1 MDIKTLKR
9 FDGHSHS
16 MFSNF
21 RLIDSINRPKDMI
34 LKAYELG
41 MSGIALTDHET
52 VAGHVEWLKCEK
64 ELKKAGKIPE
74 DFKCACGNEIYL
86 VDDRTNIERYWHYI
100 LIAKNTE
107 GHRALRELS
116 STAWYNG
123 FSSRGMMRVPTEK
136 AELEAIVR
144 KYPNTLIATTACL
157 GGELPHFVAELV
169 KAEQAQDENEIRKW
183 KMEIHKFMTWNIDL
197 FGDDFYIEI
206 AAANVKDQIRF
217 NERVKSI
224 AAYYK
229 RKVVI
234 GSDAH
239 YLTAKERSV
248 HKAYLNS
255 KDGEREVDGFYTF
268 AHMMDNEEAFE
279 NLKINHTEEEFTQF
293 CANSMEIYDKI
304 GTYDIFRKPIIPR
317 VDVRDYDKH
326 IPADITVVYPTLY
339 QLFTSDNVQERYWVN
354 ECFNALEAKNLVNAT
369 YLNALE
375 TEARVIKVVGEKLGN
390 CLYEYFNTFQHMINL
405 FWEQGSIVGPGRG
418 SAVCFL
424 SNYLLG
430 ITQLDPLQ
438 WGLKY
443 WRFLNEERVELP
455 DIDIDLT
462 PSKRGKVFEALRKE
476 RGELNVIQV
485 CTYGT
490 EGTRSAIAAACRGYR
505 SEFFT
510 DGIDTDT
517 AQYLSSLI
525 PQERGFLWSIHDAVY
540 GNEEKG
546 RAPITALVN
555 ELDKYPGL
563 LEIIESI
570 DGLVN
575 KRGQH
580 ASGVILYNDSPFET
594 GAIMRSPNG
603 DLTTQYSLH
612 EAEELGDVKYDFLVT
627 EICDKLTIAV
637 QLLQKDNLIEPDLS
651 LREVYNKYLHP
662 DVLDL
667 KNQRIWDALSNGEVL
682 DVFQFSTGVGLATA
696 KQVKPQNPTDML
708 NANALM
714 RLMGEPGEER
724 PLDRYCRLKEDMR
737 AWYMEAKGAGL
748 TEEQIKTL
756 EPYYLPNCGVPS
768 SQEDMMEICM
778 DENIAHFSLSE
789 ANSTRKIVAKKKMD
803 QIPALHEKFVNACPT
818 KKFGEYVWKTTMGPQ
833 MGYSFAKPHALAY
846 SFVGIQTLYLATTYP
861 DIYWNCACL
870 ITNAGG
876 ADLLD
881 AEDVD
886 TDTEKEFNPDE
897 EVTDEELDEIIDATL
912 AKKKNKSVNYGK
924 ISVALGKS
932 KKAGINVLPPDI
944 NKSDLI
950 FKPDSEQNAIIYG
963 LKGID
968 RIGTNLVYEI
978 IANRPY
984 SSLEDF
990 TSKVKVN
997 KTQMVSLIKAGAF
1010 DNIYGDRTNTM
1021 YSYLNLIADKKKR
1034 ITLQNMTM
1042 LIAKGLIP
1050 EELDFER
1057 RVYNFTKYI
1066 RKYKQGDCYYL
1077 NPVAMRFFTENYDVD
1092 VLIDAV
1098 IDGVEDHALIK
1109 QSTWDNTYDKAMN
1122 PVRAWMKANQQEIL
1136 DALNE
1141 KLFEEVRDKYAT
1153 GDIDK
1158 WDMDALGTYCH
1169 NHELANLRKQAY
1181 GIVDFEDLD
1190 PEPVVASEF
1199 QTRDGGVIRMFEI
1212 SRICGTVIDKDKNK
1226 STVVL
1231 LTPTMQVV
1239 NVKVWKNQYA
1249 KWDRQIS
1256 RKNPDGSKTIVE
1268 KSFFARGNKLI
1279 ITGIRRD
1286 DDFVPKKY
1294 KSTTLPLFE
1303 KIEEMDAEGYIT
1315 KSTTERAEVD
1325 E

>member
-1 MDIKTLKR
+1 MYTREEINKIPR
-9 FDGHSHS
+9 FDNHSHS

-34 LKAYELG
+34 LKAHELG
-41 MSGIALTDHET
+41 MAGIALTDHET
-52 VAGHVEWLKCEK
+52 VAGHVEWLNCEK
-64 ELKKAGKIPE
+64 DLKKAGKIPE
-74 DFKCACGNEIYL
+74 GFKCACGNEIYL

-100 LIAKNTE
+100 LIAKNTL

-116 STAWYNG
+116 SIAWYNG
-123 FSSRGMMRVPTEK
+123 FSSRGLMRVPTEK
-136 AELEAIVR
+136 KELEEIVH

-157 GGELPHFVAELV
+157 GGELPHFVAELI
-169 KAEQAQDENEIRKW
+169 KAENNNSQNEIYNW
-183 KMEIHKFMTWNIDL
+183 KCKIDEFMRWNVDL
-197 FGDDFYIEI
+197 FGKDFYVEI
-206 AAANVKDQIRF
+206 AAAASKDQIKF
-217 NERVKSI
+217 NKRVVSI
-224 AAYYK
+224 ANAYNVK
-229 RKVVI
+229 IVI

-239 YLTAKERSV
+239 YLTAKERPV

-255 KDGEREVDGFYTF
+255 KDGEREVDDFYTYS
-268 AHMMDNEEAFE
+268 HMMDNEEAFT
-279 NLKINHTEEEFTQF
+279 NLEFSDFTFEDFTQF
-293 CANSMEIYDKI
+293 AENSMEIYSKI
-304 GTYDIFRKPIIPR
+304 ETYDIFHKPIIPR
-317 VDVRDYDKH
+317 VKVEDYPKMTVLFEDKS
-326 IPADITVVYPTLY
+326 YPTITYLY
-339 QLFTSDNVQERYWVN
+339 NSDNIQERYWIN
-354 ECFNALEAKNLVNAT
+354 ECMNALNRKKLVNDK
-369 YLNALE
+369 YLEALE

-462 PSKRGKVFEALRKE
+462 PSKRAAVFKALRKE

-505 SEFFT
+505 SEAYP
-510 DGIDTDT
+510 DGIDVEIS
-517 AQYLSSLI
+517 QYLSSLI

-540 GNEEKG
+540 GNPDKE
-546 RAPITALVN
+546 RQPIGALVA

-563 LEIIESI
+563 LTIIESI

-580 ASGVILYNDSPFET
+580 ASGVILYNESPFET
-594 GAIMRSPNG
+594 DAIMRSPNG

-637 QLLQKDNLIEPDLS
+637 NLLQKDSLIEPDLS

-662 DVLDL
+662 DVIDL
-667 KNQRIWDALSNGEVL
+667 NNQKIWDALSNGEVL

-714 RLMGEPGEER
+714 RLMGEKGEER
-724 PLDRYCRLKEDMR
+724 PLDRYCRLKADMKQ
-737 AWYMEAKGAGL
+737 WYWECQDAGL

-778 DENIAHFSLSE
+778 DPKIANFSLSE

-846 SFVGIQTLYLATTYP
+846 SFVGIQTLLLATTYS

-881 AEDVD
+881 ADDVD
-886 TDTEKEFNPDE
+886 RDE
-897 EVTDEELDEIIDATL
+897 EDDEEETITT
-912 AKKKNKSVNYGK
+912 KKKNKSVNYGK

-932 KKAGINVLPPDI
+932 KKAGITVLPPDI

-968 RIGTNLVYEI
+968 RIGTALVYEI
-978 IANRPY
+978 ISKRPY
-984 SSLEDF
+984 TSMEDF
-990 TSKVKVN
+990 MSKVKVN
-997 KTQMVSLIKAGAF
+997 KTQMISLIKAGAF
-1010 DNIYGDRTNTM
+1010 DKLHNDRVQAMND
-1021 YSYLNLIADKKKR
+1021 YLELIADKKKR
-1034 ITLQNMTM
+1034 ITLQNMAM
-1042 LIAKGLIP
+1042 LIREGLIP
-1050 EELDFER
+1050 EQFEFE
-1057 RVYNFTKYI
+1057 VKVFNFNKYI
-1066 RKYKQGDCYYL
+1066 KQFKEADYYCL
-1077 NPVAMRFFTENYDVD
+1077 DAIAMRFFTENYDTD
-1092 VLIDAV
+1092 VLVDAV
-1098 IDGVEDHALIK
+1098 IDAEFSSGKIK
-1109 QSTWDNTYDKAMN
+1109 QSTWDNTYKKAMD
-1122 PVRAWMKANQQEIL
+1122 PVRDWMKEKQQEIL
-1136 DALNE
+1136 DNLNNALYE
-1141 KLFEEVRDKYAT
+1141 QVRVKYAL
-1153 GDIDK
+1153 GDINK
-1158 WDMDALGTYCH
+1158 WDMDSLGTYCH
-1169 NHELANLRKQAY
+1169 EHELKNLKKKPY
-1181 GIVDFEDLD
+1181 GIVNFEDLD
-1190 PEPVVASEF
+1190 EEPVIASEF
-1199 QTRDGGVIRMFEI
+1199 QTKDGGIIRMYEI

-1239 NVKVWKNQYA
+1239 NIKVWKNQYA
-1249 KWDRQIS
+1249 KWDRQIA
-1256 RKNPDGSKTIVE
+1256 RKNPDGTKTIVE

-1279 ITGIRRD
+1279 ITGIRRG

-1294 KSTTLPLFE
+1294 KSTEYPLFE
-1303 KIEEMDAEGYIT
+1303 KILEINDEGFITDAV
-1315 KSTTERAEVD
+1315 SERAEV
-1325 E
+1325 EE

>member
-1 MDIKTLKR
+1 MYTKENINLIPR
-9 FDGHSHS
+9 FDDHSHS

-34 LKAYELG
+34 LKAHELG
-41 MSGIALTDHET
+41 MKGIALTDHET
-52 VAGHVEWLKCEK
+52 VAGHVEWLNCEK
-64 ELKKAGKIPE
+64 DLKKAGKIPE

-86 VDDRTNIERYWHYI
+86 VDSRENIERYWHYI

-116 STAWYNG
+116 SIAWYNG
-123 FSSRGMMRVPTEK
+123 FSSRGLMRVPTQK
-136 AELEAIVR
+136 CELEAIVK

-157 GGELPHFVAELV
+157 GGELPHFVAELI
-169 KAEQAQDENEIRKW
+169 KAENNNSENEIYMW
-183 KMEIHKFMTWNIDL
+183 KSKIDEFMRWNVDL
-197 FGDDFYIEI
+197 FGKDFYVEVAAAASKDQIKFNKRVLSI
-206 AAANVKDQIRF
+206 AAAYDVKI
-217 NERVKSI
+217 
-224 AAYYK
+224 
-229 RKVVI
+229 VI

-239 YLTAKERSV
+239 YLTEKERPV

-255 KDGEREVDGFYTF
+255 KDGEREVDDFYTYS
-268 AHMMDNEEAFE
+268 HMMDNAEAFA
-279 NLKINHTEEEFTQF
+279 NLEESGYDFARFIEL
-293 CANSMEIYDKI
+293 CNNSMEIYNKI
-304 GTYDIFRKPIIPR
+304 ETYDIFRQPIIPR
-317 VDVRDYDKH
+317 VDVKDYDKN
-326 IPADITVVYPTLY
+326 IPIEINEAYPILY
-339 QLFTSDNVQERYWVN
+339 TLFTSDNIQERYWAN
-354 ECFNALEAKNLVNAT
+354 ECYNALVTKNLLNAT

-375 TEARVIKVVGEKLGN
+375 TEARVIKTVGGKLGN
-390 CLYEYFNTFQHMINL
+390 CLFEYFNTFQHMINL

-462 PSKRGKVFEALRKE
+462 PSKRGRVFEALRKE
-476 RGELNVIQV
+476 RSELNVIQV

-505 SEFFT
+505 SEIWP
-510 DGIDTDT
+510 DGIDVEIS
-517 AQYLSSLI
+517 QYLSSLI

-540 GNEEKG
+540 GNPDKE
-546 RAPITALVN
+546 RQPIMALVN
-555 ELDKYPGL
+555 ELNKYPGL
-563 LEIIESI
+563 LDIIESI

-580 ASGVILYNDSPFET
+580 ASGVILYNESPFDT
-594 GAIMRSPNG
+594 DAIMRSPNG

-627 EICDKLTIAV
+627 EICDKLTIAIT
-637 QLLQKDNLIEPDLS
+637 LLQRDGLIEPDLS
-651 LREVYNKYLHP
+651 LRQVYNKYLHP

-667 KNQRIWDALSNGEVL
+667 KNQRLWDALSNGEVL

-714 RLMGEPGEER
+714 RLMGEKGEER

-737 AWYMEAKGAGL
+737 QWYWECEDAGL
-748 TEEQIKTL
+748 TDDQIKTL

-778 DENIAHFSLSE
+778 DSKIANFSLSE
-789 ANSTRKIVAKKKMD
+789 ANATRKIVAKKKID
-803 QIPALHEKFVNACPT
+803 QIPALHEKFVNACPSI
-818 KKFGEYVWKTTMGPQ
+818 KFGEYVWKTTMGPQ

-876 ADLLD
+876 ADLLNAD
-881 AEDVD
+881 DVD
-886 TDTEKEFNPDE
+886 RETEDEDDT
-897 EVTDEELDEIIDATL
+897 T
-912 AKKKNKSVNYGK
+912 KKKNKSVNYGK

-932 KKAGINVLPPDI
+932 KKAGITVLPPDI

-968 RIGTNLVYEI
+968 RIGTNLVFEI
-978 IANRPY
+978 MENRPY
-984 SSLEDF
+984 SSMEDF
-990 TSKVKVN
+990 MSKVKVN

-1010 DNIYGDRTNTM
+1010 DNLHKDRVAAMEN
-1021 YSYLNLIADKKKR
+1021 YLELIADKKKR
-1034 ITLQNMTM
+1034 ITLQNMAM
-1042 LIAKGLIP
+1042 LIRKELIP
-1050 EELDFER
+1050 PQFEFE
-1057 RVYNFTKYI
+1057 VKVFNFNKYL
-1066 RKYKQGDCYYL
+1066 KNFKEGDYYL
-1077 NPVAMRFFTENYDVD
+1077 LDAIAMKFFTDNYDPD
-1092 VLIDAV
+1092 VLVDAV
-1098 IDGVEDHALIK
+1098 IDEEYSHGKIK
-1109 QSTWDNTYDKAMN
+1109 QSTWDNTYKKAMD
-1122 PVRAWMKANQQEIL
+1122 PVRDWMKANQQEIL
-1136 DALNE
+1136 DALNNS
-1141 KLFEEVRDKYAT
+1141 LYEEVKEKYAQ
-1153 GDIDK
+1153 GDINK
-1158 WDMDALGTYCH
+1158 WDMDSLGTYCH
-1169 NHELANLRKQAY
+1169 EHELKDLNCRPY
-1181 GIVDFEDLD
+1181 GIVNFEDLD
-1190 PEPVVASEF
+1190 EEPVIASEF
-1199 QTRDGGVIRMFEI
+1199 QTKDGSTIRMYEI

-1239 NVKVWKNQYA
+1239 NIKVWKNQYA
-1249 KWDRQIS
+1249 KWDRQIA
-1256 RKNPDGSKTIVE
+1256 RKNPDGTKTIVE

-1279 ITGIRRD
+1279 ITGIRRG

-1294 KSTTLPLFE
+1294 KSTTYPLFE
-1303 KIEEMDAEGYIT
+1303 KIEEMDDKGFIT
-1315 KSTTERAEVD
+1315 KSATERAEV
-1325 E
+1325 EE

>member
-74 DFKCACGNEIYL
+74 DFKCVCGNEIYL

-183 KMEIHKFMTWNIDL
+183 KMEIHRFMTWNIDL

-206 AAANVKDQIRF
+206 AAADVKDQIRF

-224 AAYYK
+224 AAYYN

-268 AHMMDNEEAFE
+268 AHMMDNEEAYA
-279 NLKINHTEEEFTQF
+279 NLRINHTEEEFAQF

-304 GTYDIFRKPIIPR
+304 GTYDIFKKSIIPR
-317 VDVRDYDKH
+317 VDVREYDKH

-339 QLFTSDNVQERYWVN
+339 QLFTSDNMQERYWVN

-390 CLYEYFNTFQHMINL
+390 CLYEYFNTFKHMINL

-546 RAPITALVN
+546 RTPITALVI

-570 DGLVN
+570 DG
-575 KRGQH
+575 
-580 ASGVILYNDSPFET
+580 S
-594 GAIMRSPNG
+594 
-603 DLTTQYSLH
+603 
-612 EAEELGDVKYDFLVT
+612 
-627 EICDKLTIAV
+627 
-637 QLLQKDNLIEPDLS
+637 
-651 LREVYNKYLHP
+651 
-662 DVLDL
+662 
-667 KNQRIWDALSNGEVL
+667 
-682 DVFQFSTGVGLATA
+682 
-696 KQVKPQNPTDML
+696 
-708 NANALM
+708 
-714 RLMGEPGEER
+714 
-724 PLDRYCRLKEDMR
+724 
-737 AWYMEAKGAGL
+737 
-748 TEEQIKTL
+748 
-756 EPYYLPNCGVPS
+756 
-768 SQEDMMEICM
+768 
-778 DENIAHFSLSE
+778 
-789 ANSTRKIVAKKKMD
+789 KKKL
-803 QIPALHEKFVNACPT
+803 ALKH
-818 KKFGEYVWKTTMGPQ
+818 
-833 MGYSFAKPHALAY
+833 
-846 SFVGIQTLYLATTYP
+846 
-861 DIYWNCACL
+861 
-870 ITNAGG
+870 
-876 ADLLD
+876 
-881 AEDVD
+881 
-886 TDTEKEFNPDE
+886 
-897 EVTDEELDEIIDATL
+897 
-912 AKKKNKSVNYGK
+912 
-924 ISVALGKS
+924 
-932 KKAGINVLPPDI
+932 
-944 NKSDLI
+944 
-950 FKPDSEQNAIIYG
+950 
-963 LKGID
+963 
-968 RIGTNLVYEI
+968 
-978 IANRPY
+978 
-984 SSLEDF
+984 
-990 TSKVKVN
+990 
-997 KTQMVSLIKAGAF
+997 
-1010 DNIYGDRTNTM
+1010 
-1021 YSYLNLIADKKKR
+1021 
-1034 ITLQNMTM
+1034 
-1042 LIAKGLIP
+1042 
-1050 EELDFER
+1050 
-1057 RVYNFTKYI
+1057 
-1066 RKYKQGDCYYL
+1066 
-1077 NPVAMRFFTENYDVD
+1077 
-1092 VLIDAV
+1092 
-1098 IDGVEDHALIK
+1098 
-1109 QSTWDNTYDKAMN
+1109 
-1122 PVRAWMKANQQEIL
+1122 
-1136 DALNE
+1136 
-1141 KLFEEVRDKYAT
+1141 LF
-1153 GDIDK
+1153 
-1158 WDMDALGTYCH
+1158 C
-1169 NHELANLRKQAY
+1169 
-1181 GIVDFEDLD
+1181 
-1190 PEPVVASEF
+1190 
-1199 QTRDGGVIRMFEI
+1199 
-1212 SRICGTVIDKDKNK
+1212 
-1226 STVVL
+1226 
-1231 LTPTMQVV
+1231 
-1239 NVKVWKNQYA
+1239 
-1249 KWDRQIS
+1249 
-1256 RKNPDGSKTIVE
+1256 
-1268 KSFFARGNKLI
+1268 
-1279 ITGIRRD
+1279 
-1286 DDFVPKKY
+1286 
-1294 KSTTLPLFE
+1294 
-1303 KIEEMDAEGYIT
+1303 
-1315 KSTTERAEVD
+1315 
-1325 E
+1325 

>member
-1 MDIKTLKR
+1 
-9 FDGHSHS
+9 
-16 MFSNF
+16 
-21 RLIDSINRPKDMI
+21 MI

-86 VDDRTNIERYWHYI
+86 VDSRENIERYWHFI
-100 LIAKNTE
+100 LVAKNTD

-144 KYPNTLIATTACL
+144 KYPNTLIASTACL
-157 GGELPHFVAELV
+157 GGHLPHFVAELV

-279 NLKINHTEEEFTQF
+279 NLKINHTEEEFAEF

-354 ECFNALEAKNLVNAT
+354 ECFNALEAKNLINAT
-369 YLNALE
+369 YLNTLE

-405 FWEQGSIVGPGRG
+405 FWDCGSIVGPRG

-430 ITQLDPLQ
+430 ITQLDPLK
-438 WGLKY
+438 WNLRF

-462 PSKRGKVFEALRKE
+462 PSKRAAVFSALRKE

-490 EGTRSAIAAACRGYR
+490 EGTRSAIAAACFKKCTLVKTINGEKPIEEILPGDRVYTTNGWEEVIAPTEIKGTQLINLKTRYSTNPILSCTPEHEILCLPANEHKGRINGNWNKEKTFSLFPELRKLKSSSLIYQTYYNYCKNIVPEWRTARDFTKYDYALQKIETKVDNSSYITWKNEVQRKYGYGLPEKIKIDNDFCELIGIWLAEGSYNGQSICFTINQKEENLRNRILQLMWNVFQLDNFQIYNRKDSQAQNISFASKQLVAFFSQLFEVDSITEVNQWNKYVPRKLLYILPKIQLQIFKGWFLGDGYARTSRNGERQSAEARGTTVSKQLAEDMSFILRRNYINPTIIVEHRKDKKTTYNVQLYSKKADKLYDLKYLLIDYQDVFEFKIEDRGEMDFPVYYKEETYLKAKIEEIDREDIDDKVYCLVTPSHSFTVNNIIVHNCRGYR
-505 SEFFT
+505 SEWYP

-570 DGLVN
+570 DG
-575 KRGQH
+575 
-580 ASGVILYNDSPFET
+580 S
-594 GAIMRSPNG
+594 
-603 DLTTQYSLH
+603 
-612 EAEELGDVKYDFLVT
+612 
-627 EICDKLTIAV
+627 
-637 QLLQKDNLIEPDLS
+637 
-651 LREVYNKYLHP
+651 
-662 DVLDL
+662 
-667 KNQRIWDALSNGEVL
+667 
-682 DVFQFSTGVGLATA
+682 
-696 KQVKPQNPTDML
+696 
-708 NANALM
+708 
-714 RLMGEPGEER
+714 
-724 PLDRYCRLKEDMR
+724 
-737 AWYMEAKGAGL
+737 
-748 TEEQIKTL
+748 
-756 EPYYLPNCGVPS
+756 
-768 SQEDMMEICM
+768 
-778 DENIAHFSLSE
+778 
-789 ANSTRKIVAKKKMD
+789 KKKL
-803 QIPALHEKFVNACPT
+803 ALKH
-818 KKFGEYVWKTTMGPQ
+818 
-833 MGYSFAKPHALAY
+833 
-846 SFVGIQTLYLATTYP
+846 
-861 DIYWNCACL
+861 
-870 ITNAGG
+870 
-876 ADLLD
+876 
-881 AEDVD
+881 
-886 TDTEKEFNPDE
+886 
-897 EVTDEELDEIIDATL
+897 
-912 AKKKNKSVNYGK
+912 
-924 ISVALGKS
+924 
-932 KKAGINVLPPDI
+932 
-944 NKSDLI
+944 
-950 FKPDSEQNAIIYG
+950 
-963 LKGID
+963 
-968 RIGTNLVYEI
+968 
-978 IANRPY
+978 
-984 SSLEDF
+984 
-990 TSKVKVN
+990 
-997 KTQMVSLIKAGAF
+997 
-1010 DNIYGDRTNTM
+1010 
-1021 YSYLNLIADKKKR
+1021 
-1034 ITLQNMTM
+1034 
-1042 LIAKGLIP
+1042 
-1050 EELDFER
+1050 
-1057 RVYNFTKYI
+1057 
-1066 RKYKQGDCYYL
+1066 
-1077 NPVAMRFFTENYDVD
+1077 
-1092 VLIDAV
+1092 
-1098 IDGVEDHALIK
+1098 
-1109 QSTWDNTYDKAMN
+1109 
-1122 PVRAWMKANQQEIL
+1122 
-1136 DALNE
+1136 
-1141 KLFEEVRDKYAT
+1141 LF
-1153 GDIDK
+1153 
-1158 WDMDALGTYCH
+1158 H
-1169 NHELANLRKQAY
+1169 
-1181 GIVDFEDLD
+1181 
-1190 PEPVVASEF
+1190 
-1199 QTRDGGVIRMFEI
+1199 
-1212 SRICGTVIDKDKNK
+1212 
-1226 STVVL
+1226 
-1231 LTPTMQVV
+1231 
-1239 NVKVWKNQYA
+1239 
-1249 KWDRQIS
+1249 
-1256 RKNPDGSKTIVE
+1256 
-1268 KSFFARGNKLI
+1268 
-1279 ITGIRRD
+1279 
-1286 DDFVPKKY
+1286 
-1294 KSTTLPLFE
+1294 
-1303 KIEEMDAEGYIT
+1303 
-1315 KSTTERAEVD
+1315 
-1325 E
+1325 

>member
-1 MDIKTLKR
+1 MYTEENINSIPR
-9 FDGHSHS
+9 FDDHSHS

-34 LKAYELG
+34 LKAHELG
-41 MSGIALTDHET
+41 MKGIALTDHET
-52 VAGHVEWLKCEK
+52 VAGHVEWLNCERD
-64 ELKKAGKIPE
+64 LKKAGKIPE

-86 VDDRTNIERYWHYI
+86 VDSRENIERYWHYI

-116 STAWYNG
+116 SIAWYNG
-123 FSSRGMMRVPTEK
+123 FSSRGLMRVPTQK
-136 AELEAIVR
+136 CELENIVK

-157 GGELPHFVAELV
+157 GGELPHFVAELIKV
-169 KAEQAQDENEIRKW
+169 ENNNSENEIYMW
-183 KMEIHKFMTWNIDL
+183 KSKIDEFMRWNVDL
-197 FGDDFYIEI
+197 FGKDFYVEVAAAASKDQIKFNKRVLSI
-206 AAANVKDQIRF
+206 AAAYDVKI
-217 NERVKSI
+217 
-224 AAYYK
+224 
-229 RKVVI
+229 VI

-239 YLTAKERSV
+239 YLTAKERPV

-255 KDGEREVDGFYTF
+255 KDGEREVDEFYTYS
-268 AHMMDNEEAFE
+268 HMMDNAEAFA
-279 NLKINHTEEEFTQF
+279 NLEESGYDFARFIEL
-293 CANSMEIYDKI
+293 CNNSMEIYDKI
-304 GTYDIFRKPIIPR
+304 ETYDIFRQPIIPR
-317 VDVRDYDKH
+317 VDVKDYPKSD
-326 IPADITVVYPTLY
+326 PPFTWNELYPTLTY
-339 QLFTSDNVQERYWVN
+339 LLKSDNIQERYWVN
-354 ECFNALEAKNLVNAT
+354 ECLNAICEKHLESEQYFT
-369 YLNALE
+369 ALE
-375 TEARVIKVVGEKLGN
+375 TEARVIKTVGGKLDN
-390 CLYEYFNTFQHMINL
+390 CLFEYFNTFQHMINL

-443 WRFLNEERVELP
+443 WRFLNEERIELP

-476 RGELNVIQV
+476 RSELNVIQV

-505 SEFFT
+505 SEIWP
-510 DGIDTDT
+510 DGIDVEIS
-517 AQYLSSLI
+517 QYLSSLI

-540 GNEEKG
+540 GNPDKD
-546 RAPITALVN
+546 RQPIMALVN
-555 ELDKYPGL
+555 ELNKYPGL

-580 ASGVILYNDSPFET
+580 ASGVILYNESPFDT
-594 GAIMRSPNG
+594 DAIMRSPNG

-627 EICDKLTIAV
+627 EICDKLTIAIT
-637 QLLQKDNLIEPDLS
+637 LLQRDGLIEPDLN
-651 LREVYNKYLHP
+651 LRQVYNKYLHP

-667 KNQRIWDALSNGEVL
+667 KNQKLWDALSNGEVL

-714 RLMGEPGEER
+714 RLMGEKGEER
-724 PLDRYCRLKEDMR
+724 PLDRYCRLKKDMKQWYWECED
-737 AWYMEAKGAGL
+737 AGL

-778 DENIAHFSLSE
+778 DPNIANFSLSE
-789 ANSTRKIVAKKKMD
+789 ANATRKIVAKKKMD
-803 QIPALHEKFVNACPT
+803 QIPALHEKFINACPSI
-818 KKFGEYVWKTTMGPQ
+818 KFGEYVWKTTMGPQ

-876 ADLLD
+876 ADLLNAD
-881 AEDVD
+881 DVD
-886 TDTEKEFNPDE
+886 REIEDE
-897 EVTDEELDEIIDATL
+897 EDTT
-912 AKKKNKSVNYGK
+912 KKKNKSVNYGK

-932 KKAGINVLPPDI
+932 KKAGITVLPPDI

-950 FKPDSEQNAIIYG
+950 FKPDSERNAIIYG

-968 RIGTNLVYEI
+968 RIGTNLVFEI
-978 IANRPY
+978 MENRPY
-984 SSLEDF
+984 SSMEDF
-990 TSKVKVN
+990 MSKVKVN
-997 KTQMVSLIKAGAF
+997 KTQMISLIKAGAF
-1010 DNIYGDRTNTM
+1010 DELHTDRVAAM
-1021 YSYLNLIADKKKR
+1021 ERYLNLIADKKKR
-1034 ITLQNMTM
+1034 ITLQNMAM
-1042 LIAKGLIP
+1042 LIRKDLIP
-1050 EELDFER
+1050 PQFEFEVKVFNFNKYLKNFKEGEYYCLDA
-1057 RVYNFTKYI
+1057 I
-1066 RKYKQGDCYYL
+1066 
-1077 NPVAMRFFTENYDVD
+1077 AMRFFTENYDPD
-1092 VLIDAV
+1092 VLVDAV
-1098 IDGVEDHALIK
+1098 IDEEYSHGKIK
-1109 QSTWDNTYDKAMN
+1109 QSTWDNTYKKAMD
-1122 PVRAWMKANQQEIL
+1122 PVRDWMKANQQEIL
-1136 DALNE
+1136 DALNNS
-1141 KLFEEVRDKYAT
+1141 LYEEVKEKYAK
-1153 GDIDK
+1153 GDINK
-1158 WDMDALGTYCH
+1158 WDMDSLGTYCH
-1169 NHELANLRKQAY
+1169 EHELRDLNTHPY
-1181 GIVDFEDLD
+1181 GIVNFEDLD
-1190 PEPVVASEF
+1190 EEPVIASEF
-1199 QTRDGGVIRMFEI
+1199 QTKDGSTIRMYEI

-1239 NVKVWKNQYA
+1239 NIKVWKNQYA
-1249 KWDRQIS
+1249 KWDRQIA
-1256 RKNPDGSKTIVE
+1256 RKNPDGTKTIVE

-1279 ITGIRRD
+1279 ITGIRRG

-1294 KSTTLPLFE
+1294 KSTTYPLFE
-1303 KIEEMDAEGYIT
+1303 KIEEMDAQGYIT
-1315 KSTTERAEVD
+1315 KSTTERAEV
-1325 E
+1325 EE

>member
-9 FDGHSHS
+9 FDNHSHS

-34 LKAYELG
+34 LKAHELG
-41 MSGIALTDHET
+41 MAGIALTDHET

-64 ELKKAGKIPE
+64 DLKASGKIPQ

-86 VDDRTNIERYWHYI
+86 VDDRANIERYWHYI

-123 FSSRGMMRVPTEK
+123 FSSRGLYRVPTEK
-136 AELEAIVR
+136 KELEEIVR
-144 KYPNTLIATTACL
+144 RYPNTLIATTACL
-157 GGELPHFVAELV
+157 GGELPHFVAELI
-169 KAEQAQDENEIRKW
+169 KAEKKNGDTAEEILSW
-183 KMEIHKFMTWNIDL
+183 KLKIDKFMRWNLAL
-197 FGDDFYIEI
+197 FGEDFYIEI
-206 AAANVKDQIRF
+206 AAATSADQIKF
-217 NERVKSI
+217 NKRVVSI
-224 AAYYK
+224 AKAYDVK
-229 RKVVI
+229 IVI

-239 YLTAKERSV
+239 YLTSKERPV

-255 KDGEREVDGFYTF
+255 KDGEREVDDFYTF
-268 AHMMDNEEAFE
+268 SHMMDNEEAFG
-279 NLKINHTEEEFTQF
+279 NLKESGFTEEDFKNF
-293 CANSMEIYDKI
+293 CDNSMEIYNKI

-317 VDVRDYDKH
+317 VDVKEYAKI
-326 IPADITVVYPTLY
+326 IPPAVDETYPTLLS
-339 QLFTSDNVQERYWVN
+339 LFTSDNIQERYWVN
-354 ECFNALEAKNLVNAT
+354 ECFNALEDKDLLYPT
-369 YLNALE
+369 YMEALE

-462 PSKRGKVFEALRKE
+462 PSKRKRVFEALRKE

-505 SEFFT
+505 SEYLP

-546 RAPITALVN
+546 RAPIAALVA

-580 ASGVILYNDSPFET
+580 ASGVILYNESPFET

-627 EICDKLTIAV
+627 EICDKLTIAIN
-637 QLLQKDNLIEPDLS
+637 LLQRDNLIEPELS

-662 DVLDL
+662 DVIDL
-667 KNQRIWDALSNGEVL
+667 KNQRLWDALSNGEVL

-737 AWYMEAKGAGL
+737 AWYMEAKDAGL
-748 TEEQIKTL
+748 TDEQIKTL

-789 ANSTRKIVAKKKMD
+789 ANATRKIVAKKKMD
-803 QIPALHEKFVNACPT
+803 KIPELHEKFVNACPS
-818 KKFGEYVWKTTMGPQ
+818 KRFGEYVWKTTMGPQ

-846 SFVGIQTLYLATTYP
+846 SFVGIQTLYLATTYS

-876 ADLLD
+876 ADLLEAD
-881 AEDVD
+881 DVD
-886 TDTEKEFNPDE
+886 REVDLDE
-897 EVTDEELDEIIDATL
+897 EEEETPT
-912 AKKKNKSVNYGK
+912 KKKNKSVNYGK

-978 IANRPY
+978 IENRPY
-984 SSLEDF
+984 KSLEDF
-990 TSKVKVN
+990 MSKVKVN

-1010 DNIYGDRTNTM
+1010 DNLYENRVATM
-1021 YSYLNLIADKKKR
+1021 NSYLDLIADKKKR

-1042 LIAKGLIP
+1042 LFNKGLIP
-1050 EELDFER
+1050 EELSFEAK
-1057 RVYNFTKYI
+1057 VYNFTKYI
-1066 RKYKQGDCYYL
+1066 RKFKDGDYYL
-1077 NPVAMRFFTENYDVD
+1077 LDRNAMRFFLEHYDTD
-1092 VLIDAV
+1092 VLVDAV
-1098 IDGVEDHALIK
+1098 IDGENNHAKIK
-1109 QSTWDNTYDKAMN
+1109 QTTWDNTYDKAMN
-1122 PVRAWMKANQQEIL
+1122 PVRAWMKENQQEIL
-1136 DALNE
+1136 NKLNAT
-1141 KLFEEVRDKYAT
+1141 LVTEVSEKYAQ
-1153 GDIDK
+1153 GGIDK

-1169 NHELANLRKQAY
+1169 NHELANLNKKAY
-1181 GIVDFEDLD
+1181 NIVDFEALD
-1190 PEPVVASEF
+1190 KDPVIASEF
-1199 QTRDGGVIRMFEI
+1199 LTKEGGMIRMYEI

-1256 RKNPDGSKTIVE
+1256 RKNPDGTKTVVE

-1294 KSTTLPLFE
+1294 KSTSFPLFE
-1303 KIEEMDAEGYIT
+1303 KIEEMDDEGFIT

>member
-1 MDIKTLKR
+1 MNIGNFER
-9 FDGHSHS
+9 FDNHSHS

-34 LKAYELG
+34 LKAHELG
-41 MSGIALTDHET
+41 MKGIALTDHET
-52 VAGHVEWLKCEK
+52 VAGHVEWLKSEK
-64 ELKKAGKIPE
+64 ELKAAGKIPE

-86 VDDRTNIERYWHYI
+86 VDDRNNIERYWHYI
-100 LIAKNTE
+100 LIAKDTV

-116 STAWYNG
+116 SIAWYNG
-123 FSSRGMMRVPTEK
+123 FSSRGLYRVPTEK
-136 AELEAIVR
+136 KELEQIVH
-144 KYPNTLIATTACL
+144 KYPNSLIATTACL

-169 KAEQAQDENEIRKW
+169 KAEKKSDEFDVYEW
-183 KMEIHKFMTWNIDL
+183 KMKIDNFIRWNLDL
-197 FGDDFYIEI
+197 FGEDFYIEI
-206 AAANVKDQIRF
+206 AAASSKDQIKF
-217 NERVKSI
+217 NKRVVSI
-224 AAYYK
+224 AAAYNIK
-229 RKVVI
+229 IVI

-239 YLTAKERSV
+239 YLTSKERPV

-255 KDGEREVDGFYTF
+255 KDGEREVDDFYTYS
-268 AHMMDNEEAFE
+268 HMMDNIEAFE
-279 NLKINHTEEEFTQF
+279 YLKDSDFTEEDFKNF
-293 CANSMEIYDKI
+293 CDNSMEIYNKI

-317 VDVRDYDKH
+317 VDVKDYPKSD
-326 IPADITVVYPTLY
+326 PPFTWNELYPTLTY
-339 QLFTSDNVQERYWVN
+339 LLKSDNIQERYWVN
-354 ECFNALEAKNLVNAT
+354 ECLNAIHEKHLESEKYFT
-369 YLNALE
+369 ALE

-405 FWEQGSIVGPGRG
+405 FWECGSIVGPGRG

-462 PSKRGKVFEALRKE
+462 PSKRKKVFEALRKE

-505 SEFFT
+505 SEFYP
-510 DGIDTDT
+510 DGIEVETS
-517 AQYLSSLI
+517 QYLSSLI

-540 GNEEKG
+540 GNPEKE
-546 RAPITALVN
+546 RQPIAALVN
-555 ELDKYPGL
+555 ELNKYPGL

-580 ASGVILYNDSPFET
+580 ASGVILYNESPFET

-637 QLLQKDNLIEPDLS
+637 NLLQKDGLVDSSLS

-667 KNQRIWDALSNGEVL
+667 KNQKIWDALSNGTVL

-714 RLMGEPGEER
+714 RLMGEKGEER
-724 PLDRYCRLKEDMR
+724 PLDRYCRLKADMQQWYYECED
-737 AWYMEAKGAGL
+737 AGL
-748 TEEQIKTL
+748 TKEQIKTL

-778 DENIAHFSLSE
+778 DTNIASFTLSE
-789 ANSTRKIVAKKKMD
+789 ANTTRKIVAKKKMD
-803 QIPALHEKFVNACPT
+803 KIPELHEKFVNACPT

-846 SFVGIQTLYLATTYP
+846 SFVGIQTLYLATTYA

-881 AEDVD
+881 ADDVD
-886 TDTEKEFNPDE
+886 SEAEDE
-897 EVTDEELDEIIDATL
+897 EETTT
-912 AKKKNKSVNYGK
+912 KKKNKSVNYGK

-932 KKAGINVLPPDI
+932 KKAGIKVLPPDI
-944 NKSDLI
+944 NRSDLI
-950 FKPDSEQNAIIYG
+950 FKPDPVRNAIIYG
-963 LKGID
+963 LKGINK
-968 RIGTNLVYEI
+968 IGTNLVFEI
-978 IANRPY
+978 MENRPY
-984 SSLEDF
+984 TSMEDF
-990 TSKVKVN
+990 MSKVKVN
-997 KTQMVSLIKAGAF
+997 KTQMISLIKAGAF
-1010 DNIYGDRTNTM
+1010 DELHTDRVAAM
-1021 YSYLNLIADKKKR
+1021 EAYLNLIADKKKR
-1034 ITLQNMTM
+1034 ITLQNMAM
-1042 LIAKGLIP
+1042 LIRKDLIP
-1050 EELDFER
+1050 EEFSFE
-1057 RVYNFTKYI
+1057 VKVFNFNKYI
-1066 RKYKQGDCYYL
+1066 KNFKSGDYYKLDAI
-1077 NPVAMRFFTENYDVD
+1077 AMRFFTENYDPD
-1092 VLIDAV
+1092 VLVDAV
-1098 IDGVEDHALIK
+1098 IDAEYSSGNIK
-1109 QSTWDNTYDKAMN
+1109 QSTWDNTYKKAMD
-1122 PVRAWMKANQQEIL
+1122 PVRDWMKANQQEIL
-1136 DALNE
+1136 DALNNS
-1141 KLFEEVRDKYAT
+1141 LYEEVKEKYAK
-1153 GDIDK
+1153 GDINK
-1158 WDMDALGTYCH
+1158 WDMDSLGTYCH
-1169 NHELANLRKQAY
+1169 EHELKNIKKTAY
-1181 GIVDFEDLD
+1181 KIVDFEDLD
-1190 PEPVVASEF
+1190 EEPVIASEF
-1199 QTRDGGVIRMFEI
+1199 MTKDGSMIRMYEI

-1256 RKNPDGSKTIVE
+1256 RKNPDGTKTVVE

-1279 ITGIRRD
+1279 ITGIRRG

-1294 KSTTLPLFE
+1294 KSTSLPLFE
-1303 KIEEMDAEGYIT
+1303 KIEEMNDEGYIT

-1325 E
+1325 D

>member
-1 MDIKTLKR
+1 MYTKENINSIPR
-9 FDGHSHS
+9 FDDHSHS

-34 LKAYELG
+34 LKAHELG
-41 MSGIALTDHET
+41 MKGIALTDHET
-52 VAGHVEWLKCEK
+52 VAGHVEWLNCERD
-64 ELKKAGKIPE
+64 LKKAGKIPE

-86 VDDRTNIERYWHYI
+86 VDSRENIERYWHYI

-116 STAWYNG
+116 SIAWYNG
-123 FSSRGMMRVPTEK
+123 FSSRGLMRVPTQK
-136 AELEAIVR
+136 CELENIVK

-157 GGELPHFVAELV
+157 GGELPHFVAELI
-169 KAEQAQDENEIRKW
+169 KAENNNSENEIYMW
-183 KMEIHKFMTWNIDL
+183 KSKIDEFMRWNVDL
-197 FGDDFYIEI
+197 FGKDFYVEVAAAASKDQIKFNKRVLSI
-206 AAANVKDQIRF
+206 AAAYDVKI
-217 NERVKSI
+217 
-224 AAYYK
+224 
-229 RKVVI
+229 VI

-239 YLTAKERSV
+239 YLTAKERPV

-255 KDGEREVDGFYTF
+255 KDGEREVDEFYTYS
-268 AHMMDNEEAFE
+268 HMMDNAEAFA
-279 NLKINHTEEEFTQF
+279 NLEESGYDFARFIEL
-293 CANSMEIYDKI
+293 CNNSMEIYDKI
-304 GTYDIFRKPIIPR
+304 ETYDIFRQPIIPR
-317 VDVRDYDKH
+317 VDVKDYDKNVP
-326 IPADITVVYPTLY
+326 IEINEVYSTLY
-339 QLFTSDNVQERYWVN
+339 MLFTSDNIQERYWVN
-354 ECFNALEAKNLVNAT
+354 ECYNALVAKNLLNAK
-369 YLNALE
+369 YLTALE
-375 TEARVIKVVGEKLGN
+375 TEARVIKTVGGKLGN
-390 CLYEYFNTFQHMINL
+390 CLFEYFNTFQHMINL

-476 RGELNVIQV
+476 RNELNVIQV

-505 SEFFT
+505 SEIWP
-510 DGIDTDT
+510 DGIDVEIS
-517 AQYLSSLI
+517 QYLSSLI

-540 GNEEKG
+540 GNPDKE
-546 RAPITALVN
+546 RQPIMALVN
-555 ELDKYPGL
+555 ELNKYPGL

-580 ASGVILYNDSPFET
+580 ASGVILYNESPFDT
-594 GAIMRSPNG
+594 DAIMRSPNG

-627 EICDKLTIAV
+627 EICDKLTIAIT
-637 QLLQKDNLIEPDLS
+637 LLQRDGLIEPDLS
-651 LREVYNKYLHP
+651 LRQVYNKYLHP

-667 KNQRIWDALSNGEVL
+667 KNQKLWDALSNGEVL

-714 RLMGEPGEER
+714 RLMGEKGEER
-724 PLDRYCRLKEDMR
+724 PLDRYCRLKKDMKQWYWECED
-737 AWYMEAKGAGL
+737 AGL

-778 DENIAHFSLSE
+778 DPNIANFSLSE
-789 ANSTRKIVAKKKMD
+789 ANATRKIVAKKKMD
-803 QIPALHEKFVNACPT
+803 QIPALHEKFINACPSI
-818 KKFGEYVWKTTMGPQ
+818 KFGEYVWKTTMGPQ

-881 AEDVD
+881 ADDVD
-886 TDTEKEFNPDE
+886 REIEDE
-897 EVTDEELDEIIDATL
+897 EDTT
-912 AKKKNKSVNYGK
+912 KKKNKSVNYGK

-932 KKAGINVLPPDI
+932 KKAGITVLPPDI

-950 FKPDSEQNAIIYG
+950 FKPDSERNAIIYG

-968 RIGTNLVYEI
+968 RIGTNLVFEI
-978 IANRPY
+978 MENRPY
-984 SSLEDF
+984 SSMEDF
-990 TSKVKVN
+990 MSKVKVN
-997 KTQMVSLIKAGAF
+997 KTQMISLIKAGAF
-1010 DNIYGDRTNTM
+1010 DELHTDRVAAM
-1021 YSYLNLIADKKKR
+1021 ERYLNLIADKKKR
-1034 ITLQNMTM
+1034 ITLQNMAM
-1042 LIAKGLIP
+1042 LIRKDLIP
-1050 EELDFER
+1050 PQFEFEVKVFNFNKYLKNFKEGEYYCLDA
-1057 RVYNFTKYI
+1057 I
-1066 RKYKQGDCYYL
+1066 
-1077 NPVAMRFFTENYDVD
+1077 AMRFFTENYDPD
-1092 VLIDAV
+1092 VLVDAV
-1098 IDGVEDHALIK
+1098 IDEEYSHGKIK
-1109 QSTWDNTYDKAMN
+1109 QSTWDNTYKKAMD
-1122 PVRAWMKANQQEIL
+1122 PVRDWMKANQQEIL
-1136 DALNE
+1136 DALNNS
-1141 KLFEEVRDKYAT
+1141 LYEEVKEKYAQ
-1153 GDIDK
+1153 GDINK
-1158 WDMDALGTYCH
+1158 WDMDSLGTYCH
-1169 NHELANLRKQAY
+1169 EHELKDLNTRPY
-1181 GIVDFEDLD
+1181 GIVNFEDLD
-1190 PEPVVASEF
+1190 EEPVIASEF
-1199 QTRDGGVIRMFEI
+1199 QTKDGSTIRMYEI

-1239 NVKVWKNQYA
+1239 NIKVWKNQYA
-1249 KWDRQIS
+1249 KWDRQIA
-1256 RKNPDGSKTIVE
+1256 RKNPDGTKTIVE

-1279 ITGIRRD
+1279 ITGIRRG

-1294 KSTTLPLFE
+1294 KSTTYPLFE
-1303 KIEEMDAEGYIT
+1303 KIEEMDAHGYIT
-1315 KSTTERAEVD
+1315 KSTTERAEV
-1325 E
+1325 EE

>member
-1 MDIKTLKR
+1 MYTKENINSIPR
-9 FDGHSHS
+9 FDDHSHS

-34 LKAYELG
+34 LKAHELG
-41 MSGIALTDHET
+41 MKGIALTDHET
-52 VAGHVEWLKCEK
+52 VAGHVEWLNCERD
-64 ELKKAGKIPE
+64 LKKAGKIPE

-86 VDDRTNIERYWHYI
+86 VDSRENIERYWHYI

-116 STAWYNG
+116 SIAWYNG
-123 FSSRGMMRVPTEK
+123 FSSRGLMRVPTQK
-136 AELEAIVR
+136 CELENIVK

-157 GGELPHFVAELV
+157 GGELPHFVAELI
-169 KAEQAQDENEIRKW
+169 KAENNNSENEIYMW
-183 KMEIHKFMTWNIDL
+183 KSKIDEFMRWNVDL
-197 FGDDFYIEI
+197 FGKDFYVEVAAAASKDQIKFNKRVLSI
-206 AAANVKDQIRF
+206 AAAYDVKI
-217 NERVKSI
+217 
-224 AAYYK
+224 
-229 RKVVI
+229 VI

-239 YLTAKERSV
+239 YLTEKERPV

-255 KDGEREVDGFYTF
+255 KDGEREVDDFYTYS
-268 AHMMDNEEAFE
+268 HMMDNAEAFA
-279 NLKINHTEEEFTQF
+279 NLEESGYDFARFIEL
-293 CANSMEIYDKI
+293 CNNSMEIYDKI
-304 GTYDIFRKPIIPR
+304 ETYDIFRQPIIPR
-317 VDVRDYDKH
+317 VEVKDYDKN
-326 IPADITVVYPTLY
+326 IPIEINEAYPTLY
-339 QLFTSDNVQERYWVN
+339 MLFTSDNIQERYWAN
-354 ECFNALEAKNLVNAT
+354 ECYNALVTKNLLNAT
-369 YLNALE
+369 YLTALE
-375 TEARVIKVVGEKLGN
+375 TEARVIKTVGGKLGN
-390 CLYEYFNTFQHMINL
+390 CLFEYFNTFQHMINL

-462 PSKRGKVFEALRKE
+462 PSKRGRVFEALRKE
-476 RGELNVIQV
+476 RSELNVIQV

-505 SEFFT
+505 SEIWP
-510 DGIDTDT
+510 DGIDVEIS
-517 AQYLSSLI
+517 QYLSSLI

-540 GNEEKG
+540 GNPDKE
-546 RAPITALVN
+546 RQPIMALVN
-555 ELDKYPGL
+555 ELNKYPGL

-580 ASGVILYNDSPFET
+580 ASGVILYNESPFDT
-594 GAIMRSPNG
+594 DAIMRSPNG

-627 EICDKLTIAV
+627 EICDKLTIAIT
-637 QLLQKDNLIEPDLS
+637 LLQRDGLIEPDLS
-651 LREVYNKYLHP
+651 LRQVYNKYLHP

-667 KNQRIWDALSNGEVL
+667 KNQKLWDALSNGEVL

-714 RLMGEPGEER
+714 RLMGEKGEER
-724 PLDRYCRLKEDMR
+724 PLDRYCRLKEDMKQ
-737 AWYMEAKGAGL
+737 WYWECEDAGL
-748 TEEQIKTL
+748 TDDQIKTL

-778 DENIAHFSLSE
+778 DPKIANFSLSE
-789 ANSTRKIVAKKKMD
+789 ANATRKIVAKKKMD
-803 QIPALHEKFVNACPT
+803 QIPALHEKFVNACPSI
-818 KKFGEYVWKTTMGPQ
+818 KFGEYVWKTTMGPQ

-876 ADLLD
+876 ADLLNAD
-881 AEDVD
+881 DVD
-886 TDTEKEFNPDE
+886 REMEDE
-897 EVTDEELDEIIDATL
+897 EDTT
-912 AKKKNKSVNYGK
+912 KKKNKSVNYGK

-932 KKAGINVLPPDI
+932 KKAGITVLPPDI

-950 FKPDSEQNAIIYG
+950 FKPDSERNAIIYG

-968 RIGTNLVYEI
+968 RIGTSLVFEI
-978 IANRPY
+978 MENRPY
-984 SSLEDF
+984 SSMEDF
-990 TSKVKVN
+990 MSKVKVN
-997 KTQMVSLIKAGAF
+997 KTQMISLIKAGAF
-1010 DNIYGDRTNTM
+1010 DELHTDRVAAM
-1021 YSYLNLIADKKKR
+1021 ERYLDLIADKKKR
-1034 ITLQNMTM
+1034 ITLQNMAM
-1042 LIAKGLIP
+1042 LIRKDLIP
-1050 EELDFER
+1050 PQFEFEVKVFNFNKYLKNFKEGEYYCLDA
-1057 RVYNFTKYI
+1057 I
-1066 RKYKQGDCYYL
+1066 
-1077 NPVAMRFFTENYDVD
+1077 AMRFFTENYDPD
-1092 VLIDAV
+1092 VLVDAV
-1098 IDGVEDHALIK
+1098 IDEEYSHGKIK
-1109 QSTWDNTYDKAMN
+1109 QSTWDNTYKKAMD
-1122 PVRAWMKANQQEIL
+1122 PVRDWMKANQQEIL
-1136 DALNE
+1136 DALNNS
-1141 KLFEEVRDKYAT
+1141 LYEEVKEKYAQ
-1153 GDIDK
+1153 GDINK
-1158 WDMDALGTYCH
+1158 WDMDSLGTYCH
-1169 NHELANLRKQAY
+1169 EHELKDLNTRPY
-1181 GIVDFEDLD
+1181 GIVNFEDLD
-1190 PEPVVASEF
+1190 EEPVIASEF
-1199 QTRDGGVIRMFEI
+1199 QTKDGSTIRMYEI

-1239 NVKVWKNQYA
+1239 NIKVWKNQYA
-1249 KWDRQIS
+1249 KWDRQIA
-1256 RKNPDGSKTIVE
+1256 RKNPDGTKTIVE

-1279 ITGIRRD
+1279 ITGIRRG

-1294 KSTTLPLFE
+1294 KSTTYPLFE
-1303 KIEEMDAEGYIT
+1303 KIEEMDAQGYIT
-1315 KSTTERAEVD
+1315 KSTTERAEV
-1325 E
+1325 EE

>member
-1 MDIKTLKR
+1 MYTKENINSIPR
-9 FDGHSHS
+9 FDDHSHS

-34 LKAYELG
+34 LKAHELG
-41 MSGIALTDHET
+41 MKGIALTDHET
-52 VAGHVEWLKCEK
+52 VAGHVEWLNCERD
-64 ELKKAGKIPE
+64 LKKAGKIPE

-86 VDDRTNIERYWHYI
+86 VDSRENIERYWHYI

-116 STAWYNG
+116 SIAWYNG
-123 FSSRGMMRVPTEK
+123 FSSRGLMRVPTQK
-136 AELEAIVR
+136 CELENIVK

-157 GGELPHFVAELV
+157 GGELPHFVAELI
-169 KAEQAQDENEIRKW
+169 KAENNNSENEIYMW
-183 KMEIHKFMTWNIDL
+183 KSKIDEFMRWNVNL
-197 FGDDFYIEI
+197 FGKDFYVEVAAAASKDQIKFNKRVLSI
-206 AAANVKDQIRF
+206 AAAYDVKI
-217 NERVKSI
+217 
-224 AAYYK
+224 
-229 RKVVI
+229 VI

-239 YLTAKERSV
+239 YLTAKERPV

-255 KDGEREVDGFYTF
+255 KDGEREVDDFYTYS
-268 AHMMDNEEAFE
+268 HMMDNAEAFA
-279 NLKINHTEEEFTQF
+279 NLEESGYDFARFIEL
-293 CANSMEIYDKI
+293 CNNSMEIYDKI
-304 GTYDIFRKPIIPR
+304 ETYDIFRQPIIPR
-317 VDVRDYDKH
+317 VEVKDYDKN
-326 IPADITVVYPTLY
+326 IPIEINEAYPTLY
-339 QLFTSDNVQERYWVN
+339 MLFTSDNIQERYWAN
-354 ECFNALEAKNLVNAT
+354 ECYNALVTKNLLNAT
-369 YLNALE
+369 YLTALE
-375 TEARVIKVVGEKLGN
+375 TEACVIKTVGGKLGN
-390 CLYEYFNTFQHMINL
+390 CLFEYFNTFQHMINL

-462 PSKRGKVFEALRKE
+462 PSKRGRVFEALRKE
-476 RGELNVIQV
+476 RSELNVIQV

-505 SEFFT
+505 SEIWP
-510 DGIDTDT
+510 DGIDVEIS
-517 AQYLSSLI
+517 QYLSSLI

-540 GNEEKG
+540 GNPDKE
-546 RAPITALVN
+546 RQPIMALVN
-555 ELDKYPGL
+555 ELNKYPGL

-580 ASGVILYNDSPFET
+580 ASGVILYNESPFDT
-594 GAIMRSPNG
+594 DAIMRSPNG

-627 EICDKLTIAV
+627 EICDKLTIAIT
-637 QLLQKDNLIEPDLS
+637 LLQRDGLIEPDLS
-651 LREVYNKYLHP
+651 LRQVYNKYLHP

-667 KNQRIWDALSNGEVL
+667 KNQKLWDALSNGEVL

-714 RLMGEPGEER
+714 RLMGEKGEER
-724 PLDRYCRLKEDMR
+724 PLDRYCRLKEDMKQ
-737 AWYMEAKGAGL
+737 WYWECEDAGL
-748 TEEQIKTL
+748 TDDQIKTL

-778 DENIAHFSLSE
+778 DPKIANFSLSE
-789 ANSTRKIVAKKKMD
+789 ANATRKIVAKKKMD
-803 QIPALHEKFVNACPT
+803 QIPALHEKFVNACPSI
-818 KKFGEYVWKTTMGPQ
+818 KFGEYVWKTTMGPQ

-876 ADLLD
+876 ADLLNAD
-881 AEDVD
+881 DVD
-886 TDTEKEFNPDE
+886 REMEDE
-897 EVTDEELDEIIDATL
+897 EDT

-932 KKAGINVLPPDI
+932 KKAGITVLPPDI

-950 FKPDSEQNAIIYG
+950 FKPDSERNAIIYG

-968 RIGTNLVYEI
+968 RIGTSLVFEI
-978 IANRPY
+978 MENRPY
-984 SSLEDF
+984 SSMEDF
-990 TSKVKVN
+990 MSKVKVN
-997 KTQMVSLIKAGAF
+997 KTQMISLIKAGAF
-1010 DNIYGDRTNTM
+1010 DELHTDRVAAM
-1021 YSYLNLIADKKKR
+1021 ERYLDLIADKKKR
-1034 ITLQNMTM
+1034 ITLQNMAM
-1042 LIAKGLIP
+1042 LIRKDLIP
-1050 EELDFER
+1050 PQFEFEVKVFNFNKYLKNFKEGEYYCLDA
-1057 RVYNFTKYI
+1057 I
-1066 RKYKQGDCYYL
+1066 
-1077 NPVAMRFFTENYDVD
+1077 AMRFFTENYDPD
-1092 VLIDAV
+1092 VLVDAV
-1098 IDGVEDHALIK
+1098 IDEEYSHGKIK
-1109 QSTWDNTYDKAMN
+1109 QSTWDNTYKKAMD
-1122 PVRAWMKANQQEIL
+1122 PVRDWMKANQQEIL
-1136 DALNE
+1136 DALNNS
-1141 KLFEEVRDKYAT
+1141 LYEEVKEKYAQ
-1153 GDIDK
+1153 GDINK
-1158 WDMDALGTYCH
+1158 WDMDSLGTYCH
-1169 NHELANLRKQAY
+1169 EHELKDLNTRPY
-1181 GIVDFEDLD
+1181 GIVNFEDLD
-1190 PEPVVASEF
+1190 EEPVIASEF
-1199 QTRDGGVIRMFEI
+1199 QTKDGSTIRMYEI

-1239 NVKVWKNQYA
+1239 NIKVWKNQYA
-1249 KWDRQIS
+1249 KWDRQIA
-1256 RKNPDGSKTIVE
+1256 RKNPDGTKTIVE

-1279 ITGIRRD
+1279 ITGIRRG

-1294 KSTTLPLFE
+1294 KSTTYPLFE
-1303 KIEEMDAEGYIT
+1303 KIEEMDAQGYIT
-1315 KSTTERAEVD
+1315 KSTTERAEV
-1325 E
+1325 EE

>member
-1 MDIKTLKR
+1 MYTKENINLIPR
-9 FDGHSHS
+9 FDDHSHS

-34 LKAYELG
+34 LKAHELG
-41 MSGIALTDHET
+41 MKGIALTDHET
-52 VAGHVEWLKCEK
+52 VAGHVEWLNCEK
-64 ELKKAGKIPE
+64 DLKKAGKIPE

-86 VDDRTNIERYWHYI
+86 VDSRENIERYWHYI

-116 STAWYNG
+116 SIAWYNG
-123 FSSRGMMRVPTEK
+123 FSSRGLMRVPTQK
-136 AELEAIVR
+136 CELEAIVK

-157 GGELPHFVAELV
+157 GGELPHFVAELI
-169 KAEQAQDENEIRKW
+169 KAENNNSENEIYMW
-183 KMEIHKFMTWNIDL
+183 KSKIDEFMRWNVDL
-197 FGDDFYIEI
+197 FGKDFYVEVAAAASKDQIKFNKRVLSI
-206 AAANVKDQIRF
+206 AAAYDVKI
-217 NERVKSI
+217 
-224 AAYYK
+224 
-229 RKVVI
+229 VI

-239 YLTAKERSV
+239 YLTEKERPV

-255 KDGEREVDGFYTF
+255 KDGEREVDDFYTYS
-268 AHMMDNEEAFE
+268 HMMDNAEAFA
-279 NLKINHTEEEFTQF
+279 NLEESGYDFARFIEL
-293 CANSMEIYDKI
+293 CNNSMEIYNKI
-304 GTYDIFRKPIIPR
+304 ETYDIFRQPIIPR
-317 VDVRDYDKH
+317 VDVKDYDKN
-326 IPADITVVYPTLY
+326 IPIEINEAYPILY
-339 QLFTSDNVQERYWVN
+339 TLFTSDNIQERYWAN
-354 ECFNALEAKNLVNAT
+354 ECYNALVTKNLLNAT

-375 TEARVIKVVGEKLGN
+375 TEARVIKTVGGKLGN
-390 CLYEYFNTFQHMINL
+390 CLFEYFNTFQHMINL

-462 PSKRGKVFEALRKE
+462 PSKRGRVFEALRKE
-476 RGELNVIQV
+476 RSELNVIQV

-505 SEFFT
+505 SEIWP
-510 DGIDTDT
+510 DGIDVEIS
-517 AQYLSSLI
+517 QYLSSLI

-540 GNEEKG
+540 GNPDKE
-546 RAPITALVN
+546 RQPIMALVN
-555 ELDKYPGL
+555 ELNKYPGL
-563 LEIIESI
+563 LDIIESI

-580 ASGVILYNDSPFET
+580 ASGVILYNESPFDT
-594 GAIMRSPNG
+594 DAIMRSPNG

-627 EICDKLTIAV
+627 EICDKLTIAIT
-637 QLLQKDNLIEPDLS
+637 LLQRDGLIEPDLS
-651 LREVYNKYLHP
+651 LRQVYNKYLHP

-667 KNQRIWDALSNGEVL
+667 KNQRLWDALSNGEVL

-714 RLMGEPGEER
+714 RLMGEKGEER

-737 AWYMEAKGAGL
+737 QWYWECEDAGL
-748 TEEQIKTL
+748 TDDQIKTL

-778 DENIAHFSLSE
+778 DSKIANFSLSE
-789 ANSTRKIVAKKKMD
+789 ANATRKIVAKKKMD
-803 QIPALHEKFVNACPT
+803 QIPALHEKFVNACPSI
-818 KKFGEYVWKTTMGPQ
+818 KFGEYVWKTTMGPQ

-876 ADLLD
+876 ADLLNAD
-881 AEDVD
+881 DVD
-886 TDTEKEFNPDE
+886 RETEDEDDT
-897 EVTDEELDEIIDATL
+897 T
-912 AKKKNKSVNYGK
+912 KKKNKSVNYGK

-932 KKAGINVLPPDI
+932 KKAGITVLPPDI

-968 RIGTNLVYEI
+968 RIGTNLVFEI
-978 IANRPY
+978 MENRPY
-984 SSLEDF
+984 SSMEDF
-990 TSKVKVN
+990 MSKVKVN

-1010 DNIYGDRTNTM
+1010 DNLHKDRVAAMEN
-1021 YSYLNLIADKKKR
+1021 YLELIADKKKR
-1034 ITLQNMTM
+1034 ITLQNMAM
-1042 LIAKGLIP
+1042 LIRKELIP
-1050 EELDFER
+1050 PQFEFE
-1057 RVYNFTKYI
+1057 VKVFNFNKYL
-1066 RKYKQGDCYYL
+1066 KNFKEGDYYL
-1077 NPVAMRFFTENYDVD
+1077 LDAIAMKFFTDNYDPD
-1092 VLIDAV
+1092 VLVDAV
-1098 IDGVEDHALIK
+1098 IDEEYSHGKIK
-1109 QSTWDNTYDKAMN
+1109 QSTWDNTYKKAMD
-1122 PVRAWMKANQQEIL
+1122 PVRDWMKANQQEIL
-1136 DALNE
+1136 DALNNS
-1141 KLFEEVRDKYAT
+1141 LYEEVKEKYAQ
-1153 GDIDK
+1153 GDINK
-1158 WDMDALGTYCH
+1158 WDMDSLGTYCH
-1169 NHELANLRKQAY
+1169 EHELKDLNCRPY
-1181 GIVDFEDLD
+1181 GIVNFEDLD
-1190 PEPVVASEF
+1190 EEPVIASEF
-1199 QTRDGGVIRMFEI
+1199 QTKDGSTIRMYEI

-1239 NVKVWKNQYA
+1239 NIKVWKNQYA
-1249 KWDRQIS
+1249 KWDRQIA
-1256 RKNPDGSKTIVE
+1256 RKNPDGTKTIVE

-1279 ITGIRRD
+1279 ITGIRRG

-1294 KSTTLPLFE
+1294 KSTTYPLFE
-1303 KIEEMDAEGYIT
+1303 KIEEMDDKGFIT
-1315 KSTTERAEVD
+1315 KSATERAEV
-1325 E
+1325 EE

>member
-1 MDIKTLKR
+1 MYTKENINSIPR
-9 FDGHSHS
+9 FDDHSHS

-34 LKAYELG
+34 LKAHELG
-41 MSGIALTDHET
+41 MKGIALTDHET
-52 VAGHVEWLKCEK
+52 VAGHVEWLNCERD
-64 ELKKAGKIPE
+64 LKKAGKIPE

-86 VDDRTNIERYWHYI
+86 VDSRENIERYWHYI

-116 STAWYNG
+116 SIAWYNG
-123 FSSRGMMRVPTEK
+123 FSSRGLMRVPTQK
-136 AELEAIVR
+136 CELENIVK

-157 GGELPHFVAELV
+157 GGELPHFVAELI
-169 KAEQAQDENEIRKW
+169 KAENNNSENEIYMW
-183 KMEIHKFMTWNIDL
+183 KSKIDEFMRWNVDL
-197 FGDDFYIEI
+197 FGKDFYVEVAAAASKDQIKFNKRVLSI
-206 AAANVKDQIRF
+206 AAAYDVKI
-217 NERVKSI
+217 
-224 AAYYK
+224 
-229 RKVVI
+229 VI

-239 YLTAKERSV
+239 YLTEKERPV

-255 KDGEREVDGFYTF
+255 KDGEREVDDFYTYS
-268 AHMMDNEEAFE
+268 HMMDNAEAFA
-279 NLKINHTEEEFTQF
+279 NLEESGYDFARFIEL
-293 CANSMEIYDKI
+293 CNNSMEIYDKI
-304 GTYDIFRKPIIPR
+304 ETYDIFRQPIIPR
-317 VDVRDYDKH
+317 VKVKDYDKN
-326 IPADITVVYPTLY
+326 IPIEINEAYPTLY
-339 QLFTSDNVQERYWVN
+339 ILFTSDNIQERYWAN
-354 ECFNALEAKNLVNAT
+354 ECYNALVAKNLLNAT
-369 YLNALE
+369 YLTALE
-375 TEARVIKVVGEKLGN
+375 TEARVIKTVGGKLGN
-390 CLYEYFNTFQHMINL
+390 CLFEYFNTFQHMINL

-462 PSKRGKVFEALRKE
+462 PSKRGRVFEALRKE
-476 RGELNVIQV
+476 RSELNVIQV

-505 SEFFT
+505 SEIWP
-510 DGIDTDT
+510 DGIDVEIS
-517 AQYLSSLI
+517 QYLSSLI

-540 GNEEKG
+540 GNPDKE
-546 RAPITALVN
+546 RQPIMALVN
-555 ELDKYPGL
+555 ELNKYPGL

-580 ASGVILYNDSPFET
+580 ASGVILYNESPFDT
-594 GAIMRSPNG
+594 DAIMRSPNG

-627 EICDKLTIAV
+627 EICDKLTIAIT
-637 QLLQKDNLIEPDLS
+637 LLQRDGLIEPDLS
-651 LREVYNKYLHP
+651 LRQVYNKYLHP

-667 KNQRIWDALSNGEVL
+667 KNQKLWDALSNGEVL

-714 RLMGEPGEER
+714 RLMGEKGEER
-724 PLDRYCRLKEDMR
+724 PLDRYCRLKEDMKQ
-737 AWYMEAKGAGL
+737 WYWECEDAGL
-748 TEEQIKTL
+748 TDDQIKTL

-778 DENIAHFSLSE
+778 DPKIANFSLSE
-789 ANSTRKIVAKKKMD
+789 ANATRKIVAKKKMD
-803 QIPALHEKFVNACPT
+803 QIPALHEKFINACPSI
-818 KKFGEYVWKTTMGPQ
+818 KFGEYVWKTTMGPQ

-876 ADLLD
+876 ADLLNAD
-881 AEDVD
+881 DVD
-886 TDTEKEFNPDE
+886 REIEDE
-897 EVTDEELDEIIDATL
+897 EDTT
-912 AKKKNKSVNYGK
+912 KKKNKSVNYGK

-932 KKAGINVLPPDI
+932 KKAGITVLPPDI

-950 FKPDSEQNAIIYG
+950 FKPDSERNAIIYG

-968 RIGTNLVYEI
+968 RIGTNLVFEI
-978 IANRPY
+978 MENRPY
-984 SSLEDF
+984 SSMEDF
-990 TSKVKVN
+990 MSKVKVN
-997 KTQMVSLIKAGAF
+997 KTQMISLIKAGAF
-1010 DNIYGDRTNTM
+1010 DELHTDRVAAM
-1021 YSYLNLIADKKKR
+1021 ERYLNLIADKKKR
-1034 ITLQNMTM
+1034 ITLQNMAM
-1042 LIAKGLIP
+1042 LIRKDLIP
-1050 EELDFER
+1050 PQFEFEVKVFNFNKYLKNFKEGDYYCLDA
-1057 RVYNFTKYI
+1057 I
-1066 RKYKQGDCYYL
+1066 
-1077 NPVAMRFFTENYDVD
+1077 AMRFFTENYDPD
-1092 VLIDAV
+1092 VLVDAV
-1098 IDGVEDHALIK
+1098 IDEEYSHGKIK
-1109 QSTWDNTYDKAMN
+1109 QSTWDNTYKKAMD
-1122 PVRAWMKANQQEIL
+1122 PVRDWMKANQQEIL
-1136 DALNE
+1136 DALNNS
-1141 KLFEEVRDKYAT
+1141 LYEEVKEKYAQ
-1153 GDIDK
+1153 GDINK
-1158 WDMDALGTYCH
+1158 WDMDSLGTYCH
-1169 NHELANLRKQAY
+1169 EHELRDLNTRPY
-1181 GIVDFEDLD
+1181 GIVNFEDLD
-1190 PEPVVASEF
+1190 EEPVIASEF
-1199 QTRDGGVIRMFEI
+1199 QTKDGSTIRMYEI

-1239 NVKVWKNQYA
+1239 NIKVWKNQYA
-1249 KWDRQIS
+1249 KWDRQIA
-1256 RKNPDGSKTIVE
+1256 RKNPDGTKTIVE

-1279 ITGIRRD
+1279 ITGIRRG

-1294 KSTTLPLFE
+1294 KSTTYPLFE
-1303 KIEEMDAEGYIT
+1303 KIEEMDAQGYIT
-1315 KSTTERAEVD
+1315 KSTTERAEV
-1325 E
+1325 EE